1 MNAETEEKSQT
12 LRLNVIELCNLLSK
26 SFMVLSEYFLEFEG
40 EGCLTFH
47 WEVIGVTFVTV
58 VLTTEKS

>member
-26 SFMVLSEYFLEFEG
+26 SFMILSEYFLEFEG
-40 EGCLTFH
+40 ESLPHFSLGSDRCD
-47 WEVIGVTFVTV
+47 VCDSCIDD
-58 VLTTEKS
+58 